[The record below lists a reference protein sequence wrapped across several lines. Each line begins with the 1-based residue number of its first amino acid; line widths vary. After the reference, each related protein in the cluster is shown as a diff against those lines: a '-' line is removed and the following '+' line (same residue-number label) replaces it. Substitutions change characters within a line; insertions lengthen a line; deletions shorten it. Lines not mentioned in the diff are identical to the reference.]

1 MIDELKKQF
10 TSYWHYIAL
19 ATACKNNIFDL
30 IANGKNTSEKLSH
43 ALGTEISVLEALLKV
58 LENDGFILRK
68 ENKYFLTEKGEILTE
83 NHPQSL
89 KYACILWSEEHL
101 NAWQNLDYTL
111 KTGEVAFEK
120 LYGTAFFDFL
130 DKHPEKLRIY
140 HRAIYEYARDDYK
153 DICQVIDFAPYSTI
167 ADIGGGLGA
176 ILGII
181 HKKFPHK
188 KLILFERPQVI
199 TMLPNPSFETISG
212 DFFAGIPVRAD
223 LYILS
228 RVLHDWNDALA
239 SQILKNLHSAMPCSA
254 HLLVIENFADYI
266 PDNAAILYLNMR
278 LITGGKERTKNEYF
292 SLLQKN
298 GFHILEAKQLND
310 LQWIIKTKKHCK
322 Q

>member
-1 MIDELKKQF
+1 MIEEIKKQF
-10 TSYWHYIAL
+10 TAYWHYIPL

-30 IANGKNTSEKLSH
+30 IANGKNTPQKL
-43 ALGTEISVLEALLKV
+43 AQDLAAEISVLKALLKV
-58 LENDGFILRK
+58 LENDGFLLQK
-68 ENKYFLTEKGEILTE
+68 ENKYFLTEKGKILTE
-83 NHPQSL
+83 KHPQSL

-111 KTGEVAFEK
+111 KTGKTAFEK

-153 DICQVIDFAPYSTI
+153 NICQVIDFEPYSTI

-181 HKKFPHK
+181 RKNFPQK

-199 TMLPNPSFETISG
+199 AMLQNPPFETISG
-212 DFFAGIPVRAD
+212 DFFAEIPVRAD

-228 RVLHDWNDALA
+228 RVLHDWNDAQA
-239 SQILKNLHSAMPCSA
+239 TQILKNLHSAMSCTA

-266 PDNAAILYLNMR
+266 PDSAAGLYLNMR
-278 LITGGKERTKNEYF
+278 LITGGKERTKKEYF
-292 SLLQKN
+292 SLLRKN
-298 GFHILEAKQLND
+298 GFHILETKQLND
-310 LQWIIKTKKHCK
+310 LQWIIKTKKHC
-322 Q
+322 